1 MWLAWVNAHLC
12 LFGWTTIYGM
22 KSKAELLEEGIE
34 SISSDVDLTHTEFQ
48 SYMPYMGLAHGSL
61 TVQQEKLVMLVASG
75 MSIRA
80 AARAAGYK
88 SYDAALK
95 AVRRPELQKAL
106 DYFREQARETV
117 KFTIANAHGMYMEAY
132 SASANAT
139 EMKNT
144 TDSLVKLHGLVQ
156 QEPQAQVN
164 VQINAT
170 AKQLERLSDEELIKI
185 AGKDNA
191 YLEPSVE
198 R

>member
-1 MWLAWVNAHLC
+1 
-12 LFGWTTIYGM
+12 M
-22 KSKAELLEEGIE
+22 KSRAQLQEE
-34 SISSDVDLTHTEFQ
+34 SIDSIKDGVDLTHTEFQ
-48 SYMPYMGLAHGSL
+48 AHMPYMGVHHGTL

-80 AARAAGYK
+80 GSRAAGYK
-88 SYDAALK
+88 NYDCALK
-95 AVRRPELQKAL
+95 AMRRPEMKKAL

-117 KFTIANAHGMYMEAY
+117 KFTITNAHGMYMEAY
-132 SASANAT
+132 TASSNAT

-185 AGKDNA
+185 AGKETA
-191 YLEPSVE
+191 YLEPSVAE
-198 R
+198 